1 MSEEQLEEKMESEE
15 SKVMIIMG
23 IVFGSIWVII
33 FLIDILGTQR
43 ISGFIYFLYGLLNI
57 GVFLIYMKS
66 KAKKDQDKWVKT
78 SLFEEQDEKKANIT
92 SE

>member
-15 SKVMIIMG
+15 SKVLIIMG
-23 IVFGSIWVII
+23 IVFGLIWVILL
-33 FLIDILGTQR
+33 LIDTLGTQP

-57 GVFLIYMKS
+57 GVFILYMRSKS
-66 KAKKDQDKWVKT
+66 KKNQDKWVKT
-78 SLFEEQDEKKANIT
+78 SLFEERDEEKET